1 MNRTK
6 HLGFLALALLALAGC
21 GRPFTPATPPGFVDL
36 GDNYPDG
43 EYRAT
48 TADGAVIGVR
58 AYDNEPRG
66 ELAFWTRA
74 LENRMRESG
83 GYALLEKRTVS
94 NRGGLTGTQ
103 LRFGHDEGKVPH
115 LYWVTLFV
123 TDKKLFVLEAGGVKA
138 EVERQE
144 AQIEWSIK
152 NFLQK

>member
-1 MNRTK
+1 MNRMK
-6 HLGFLALALLALAGC
+6 SLGFLAVALLALAGC

-36 GDNYPDG
+36 GDSYPDG

-48 TADGAVIGVR
+48 TADGAVIGIR
-58 AYDNEPRG
+58 AYDNEPKG

-74 LENRMRESG
+74 LENRMRDSG

-144 AQIEWSIK
+144 AQIEWAIK

>member
-83 GYALLEKRTVS
+83 GYALLEKRVHS
-94 NRGGLTGTQ
+94 RGQGALVRVFKTRVGFQ
-103 LRFGHDEGKVPH
+103 DV
-115 LYWVTLFV
+115 
-123 TDKKLFVLEAGGVKA
+123 VLDRE
-138 EVERQE
+138 EPRVEH
-144 AQIEWSIK
+144 
-152 NFLQK
+152 

>member
-1 MNRTK
+1 MRTRIAASFGSFDAWEK
-6 HLGFLALALLALAGC
+6 EFRTIGNGLGQNGY
-21 GRPFTPATPPGFVDL
+21 GTGSP
-36 GDNYPDG
+36 
-43 EYRAT
+43 
-48 TADGAVIGVR
+48 
-58 AYDNEPRG
+58 
-66 ELAFWTRA
+66 
-74 LENRMRESG
+74 G

>member
-1 MNRTK
+1 MIRLK

-21 GRPFTPATPPGFVDL
+21 GRPSTPATPPGFVDL
-36 GDNYPDG
+36 GDSYPDG

-48 TADGAVIGVR
+48 TADGAVIGIR
-58 AYDNEPRG
+58 AYDNEPQG

-74 LENRMRESG
+74 LENRMRDSG
-83 GYALLEKRTVS
+83 GYALLEKRAVS

-103 LRFGHDEGKVPH
+103 LRFGHDEGRVPH
-115 LYWVTLFV
+115 LYWVTVFV
-123 TDKKLFVLEAGGVKA
+123 TDKKLFILEAGGVKG

-144 AQIEWSIK
+144 AQIEWAIK

>member
-1 MNRTK
+1 MNRMNT
-6 HLGFLALALLALAGC
+6 LGFLPFALLALAGC

-48 TADGAVIGVR
+48 TADGAVIGIR
-58 AYDNEPRG
+58 AYDNEPKG

-74 LENRMRESG
+74 LENRMRDSG

-94 NRGGLTGTQ
+94 SRGGLTGTQ

-144 AQIEWSIK
+144 AQIEWAIK